1 MTRTIAQYSTRLV
14 LVAIL
19 ALSTAAPLPAAEPL
33 FAAKSSIR
41 KYWDG
46 FKDYWGGA
54 FKNQSAVTMVVLGT
68 GALALFIITRGK
80 WKK

>member
-1 MTRTIAQYSTRLV
+1 MTR
-14 LVAIL
+14 IL
-19 ALSTAAPLPAAEPL
+19 TTGLLTLAVCLATAAPAPAAEPL
-33 FAAKSSIR
+33 FAAKSSVR

-46 FKDYWGGA
+46 FKEYWGGA

-68 GALALFIITRGK
+68 GAVALFIITRGK

>member
-1 MTRTIAQYSTRLV
+1 MTRFLTS
-14 LVAIL
+14 AIL
-19 ALSTAAPLPAAEPL
+19 ALALAAATAAPAPAAEPL
-33 FAAKSSIR
+33 FAAKSAVR

-46 FKDYWGGA
+46 FKEYWGGA

-68 GALALFIITRGK
+68 GAVALFIITRGK

>member
-1 MTRTIAQYSTRLV
+1 MTRHLATCV
-14 LVAIL
+14 L
-19 ALSTAAPLPAAEPL
+19 ALAIALASAAPVAASPPL
-33 FAAKSSIR
+33 FAAKSSVR

-46 FKDYWGGA
+46 FKEYWGGA

-68 GALALFIITRGK
+68 GAVALFIITRGK

>member
-1 MTRTIAQYSTRLV
+1 MMRTIGNYVLV
-14 LVAIL
+14 LAL
-19 ALSTAAPLPAAEPL
+19 AAGTAAPAFAAPTLPL
-33 FAAKSSIR
+33 FAAKSSVR

-68 GALALFIITRGK
+68 GAVALLIITRGK